1 MYTILIIIIF
11 IFAVA
16 VAYFYYE
23 TINMCI
29 SIDFSI

>member
-1 MYTILIIIIF
+1 MYTILIIII
-11 IFAVA
+11 IIIIA

-23 TINMCI
+23 TINMCV